1 MLQLIL
7 VFPPVL
13 HALTAANFDID
24 HAEEIFSP
32 VSIVEYWSGAVRV
45 ATPYGDFFAG
55 FIHESG
61 RRLSDPVINL
71 MFSIP
76 MHLGEPR
83 VASLW
88 QGPDRFESRF
98 V

>member
-71 MFSIP
+71 MSIP
-76 MHLGEPR
+76 MHLGR
-83 VASLW
+83 AASLW